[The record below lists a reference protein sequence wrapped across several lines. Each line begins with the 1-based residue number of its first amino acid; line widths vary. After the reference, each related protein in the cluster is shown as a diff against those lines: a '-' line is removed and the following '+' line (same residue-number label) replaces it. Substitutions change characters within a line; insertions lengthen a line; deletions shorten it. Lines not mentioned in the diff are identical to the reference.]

1 MRKFTL
7 GKSKEEVKSM
17 LPEGNI
23 RVTQL
28 GAKKVC
34 VVRSGENIF
43 AFEQLCPHRG
53 AFLKDGHINRFGE
66 IICPLHSYRF
76 DLHSGQ
82 LVSGGSCGDLE
93 VYKTNLTDDGLEIE
107 L

>member
-1 MRKFTL
+1 MGKFTL
-7 GKSKEEVKSM
+7 GKSKEEAKGM

-23 RVTQL
+23 KITQL

-34 VVRSGENIF
+34 VVRNGENVF
-43 AFEQLCPHRG
+43 AFEQHCPHRG
-53 AFLKDGHINRFGE
+53 ALLKDGHINGHEE

-76 DLHSGQ
+76 DLKTGR
-82 LVSGGSCGDLE
+82 LASGGSCGDLE
-93 VYKTNLTDDGLEIE
+93 VYKASLTEGGLEIH